1 MSAPWLIL
9 ITKIVTPTVLS
20 CQWKIMKKMVS
31 NLRMEGS
38 KESVKVWEWKSK
50 GPFCDEKEKVKLLRE
65 VKEKNRATN
74 MEPQFAH
81 KRATSVDKKAL
92 YETPNTLNW
101 ITKKWPVV
109 KERMTLL
116 MNAVESKRILW
127 KKNEK
132 ERGFE
137 RFKNLFHY
145 RLRLYFSK

>member
-1 MSAPWLIL
+1 
-9 ITKIVTPTVLS
+9 
-20 CQWKIMKKMVS
+20 
-31 NLRMEGS
+31 
-38 KESVKVWEWKSK
+38 
-50 GPFCDEKEKVKLLRE
+50 
-65 VKEKNRATN
+65 

-81 KRATSVDKKAL
+81 KRARSVDKKAL

-109 KERMTLL
+109 IERMTLL

-127 KKNEK
+127 KNNEK

-137 RFKNLFHY
+137 RFNNLFHY